1 MRFLIT
7 VILLAV
13 RVRIRW
19 AKKGGLSMKDKG
31 KTSLLAAIVSAIVAA
46 LSAALQYL

>member
-7 VILLAV
+7 VMLLAV
-13 RVRIRW
+13 RVAIRW
-19 AKKGGLSMKDKG
+19 DKRKYFMKDKG

>member
-1 MRFLIT
+1 MRLLIT
-7 VILLAV
+7 IMLLAV
-13 RVRIRW
+13 RVAIRW
-19 AKKGGLSMKDKG
+19 DKRRNVMKDKG

>member
-1 MRFLIT
+1 MRLLIT
-7 VILLAV
+7 IILLAV
-13 RVRIRW
+13 RMKIRW
-19 AKKGGLSMKDKG
+19 AKRRGMNMKDKG